1 MIDTGC
7 WPVTDLA
14 LSRGIPR
21 AMEAGLMGAPII
33 IGDSYD
39 LWVSNS
45 MKDTFC
51 EVLTAVAA
59 LEGHDVMAI
68 YEEAPGVAGTYGIS
82 GVGILLDEFYHY
94 LGGFSGV
101 RRHLDVCRAR
111 LDEVAESCGLSPLA
125 AERMAHVLA
134 WAAHQMDGQPIPIGC
149 HLYEVWPPG
158 VDKIRQSH
166 RE

>member
-1 MIDTGC
+1 
-7 WPVTDLA
+7 
-14 LSRGIPR
+14 
-21 AMEAGLMGAPII
+21 MGAPII
-33 IGDSYD
+33 IGNSYD

-51 EVLTAVAA
+51 EVLTAVAT

-68 YEEAPGVAGTYGIS
+68 YEEGPGVAGAYGIS